1 MSDVQTAQ
9 LYRGYDKESE
19 LSLNGCI
26 FRAADHLSL
35 VPANETG
42 FGWNDD
48 EIADLG
54 EQIRARVEADPT
66 VLNDLPKEIRVLM
79 AEGLNLFPG
88 LANTNPP

>member
-1 MSDVQTAQ
+1 MSTVTTGQ

-79 AEGLNLFPG
+79 AEGLDLFPG

>member
-1 MSDVQTAQ
+1 MSTAQTAQ

-35 VPANETG
+35 VAANETG
-42 FGWNDD
+42 FGWNDE

-54 EQIRARVEADPT
+54 EQIRTRVSTDPT
-66 VLNDLPKEIRVLM
+66 VLNDLPKEIRVLL
-79 AEGLNLFPG
+79 ADGLDLFPG